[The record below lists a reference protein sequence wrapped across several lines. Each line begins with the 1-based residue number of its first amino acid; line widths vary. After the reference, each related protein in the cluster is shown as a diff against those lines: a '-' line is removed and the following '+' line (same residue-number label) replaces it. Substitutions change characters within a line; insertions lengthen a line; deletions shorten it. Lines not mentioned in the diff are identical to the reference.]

1 MSLRASAVSMETI
14 QTISVYR
21 SKSMPSPSPTSTRV
35 STNTWTIKATS
46 NCQKIDHKVFIL
58 TYF

>member
-35 STNTWTIKATS
+35 STGTWTIKATS